1 MSGLEAELALIAEI
15 DQLRKKVADQDAF
28 LQEALKR
35 ISLGAWGTTCEAC
48 GSKPGKPCYGNGPM
62 IPGHQG
68 RNDKA
73 VRELEDLLK
82 KACDVL

>member
-1 MSGLEAELALIAEI
+1 MDRLSAELALVAEI
-15 DQLRKKVADQDAF
+15 DQLKKKASD
-28 LQEALKR
+28 QEAALWSALRMVK
-35 ISLGAWGTTCEAC
+35 LGAWGTTCEAC

-62 IPGHQG
+62 IPGHSG

-73 VRELEDLLK
+73 VRELEELLE

>member
-1 MSGLEAELALIAEI
+1 MDGLSAELALVAEI
-15 DQLRKKVADQDAF
+15 DQLKKKTADQEAT
-28 LQEALKR
+28 LHQALKLVR
-35 ISLGAWGTTCEAC
+35 MGAWGTTCDAC

-62 IPGHQG
+62 AIGHQG

-73 VRELEDLLK
+73 VRELDELLA